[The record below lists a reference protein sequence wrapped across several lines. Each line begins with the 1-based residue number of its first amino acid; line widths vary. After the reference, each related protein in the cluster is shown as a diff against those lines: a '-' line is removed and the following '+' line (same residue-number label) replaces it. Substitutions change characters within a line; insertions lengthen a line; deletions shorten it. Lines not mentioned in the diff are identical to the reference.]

1 MKKNSLLKILP
12 WMLFLILSLILVYFA
27 GGRDLL
33 ENKSISGSNLAVV
46 GVGGI
51 IALVSLLR
59 ILGSLIPKSA
69 EVEEQAVE
77 PEITDVADDFI
88 LCVHCGKAE
97 PIGTEY
103 CSSCG
108 RRFS

>member
-1 MKKNSLLKILP
+1 MKKNHLRKILP
-12 WMLFLILSLILVYFA
+12 WMLFLILSLILVYVA

-69 EVEEQAVE
+69 EVEELTVE
-77 PEITDVADDFI
+77 PDVTDVAEDFI

-97 PIGTEY
+97 PVGTEY

-108 RRFS
+108 RRFG

>member
-1 MKKNSLLKILP
+1 MMKNRMIKILP
-12 WMLFLILSLILVYFA
+12 WILFLILSLILVYVA

-33 ENKSISGSNLAVV
+33 ENKSISGSNLTVV

-59 ILGSLIPKSA
+59 ILGFLIPKTA
-69 EVEEQAVE
+69 EVEELTVE
-77 PEITDVADDFI
+77 PDVTDVADDFI

-97 PIGTEY
+97 PVGTEY

-108 RRFS
+108 RRFG

>member
-1 MKKNSLLKILP
+1 MMKNRMIKILP
-12 WMLFLILSLILVYFA
+12 WILFLILSLILVYVA

-59 ILGSLIPKSA
+59 ILGSLIPKST
-69 EVEEQAVE
+69 EVEELTVE
-77 PEITDVADDFI
+77 PDVTDVAEDFI

-97 PIGTEY
+97 PVGTEY

-108 RRFS
+108 RRFG

>member
-1 MKKNSLLKILP
+1 MMKNRMIKILP
-12 WMLFLILSLILVYFA
+12 WILFLILSLILVYVA

-33 ENKSISGSNLAVV
+33 ENKSISGSNLTVV

-59 ILGSLIPKSA
+59 ILGFLIPKSA
-69 EVEEQAVE
+69 EIEEFAVA
-77 PEITDVADDFI
+77 PETADVAEDFI

-97 PIGTEY
+97 PVGTEY

-108 RRFS
+108 RRFG